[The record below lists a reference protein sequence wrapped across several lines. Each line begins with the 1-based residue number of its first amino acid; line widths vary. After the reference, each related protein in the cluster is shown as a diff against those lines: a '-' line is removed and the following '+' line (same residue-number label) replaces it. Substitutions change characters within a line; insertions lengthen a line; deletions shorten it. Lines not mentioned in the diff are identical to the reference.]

1 MLETKKFLYDNQL
14 IAYFLKNQYGE
25 INRVTKIGGMTNTN
39 YKVDFDNKSLVIRIP
54 QNNTKKM
61 INRVDEKI
69 NSYLAYKSNV
79 DESFLFIDDLSG
91 IKISNFLGKGE
102 MLTPESAK
110 KFENMKKVIQL
121 LKKLH
126 SSNIEFNNIF
136 NPFDMIQKYEDIL
149 VEENGQMFEGY
160 IKLKKDIFK
169 YKSILETLDIK
180 LVPCH
185 NDTVPENFVLN
196 NGKLNLIDWEY
207 SGMNDYMWDLAA
219 HILECGFSEK
229 EEKQFLNLY
238 FCNQVVSDNTIFRIN
253 LYKVMQDLLW
263 SIWTKIKMIQGED
276 LKEYFEMRYKRV
288 ETGLKSLKL

>member
-1 MLETKKFLYDNQL
+1 
-14 IAYFLKNQYGE
+14 
-25 INRVTKIGGMTNTN
+25 
-39 YKVDFDNKSLVIRIP
+39 
-54 QNNTKKM
+54 M

-149 VEENGQMFEGY
+149 MQENGQMFEGY
-160 IKLKKDIFK
+160 MKLKQDIFK

-238 FCNQVVSDNTIFRIN
+238 FCNQVVSYNTIFRIN

-263 SIWTKIKMIQGED
+263 SIWTKIKMNQGED

-288 ETGLKSLKL
+288 EIGLECLKL

>member
-14 IAYFLKNQYGE
+14 IAYFLKNQYGQ

-91 IKISNFLGKGE
+91 IKISNFLGEGQ

-110 KFENMKKVIQL
+110 KFGNMKIVIQL

-136 NPFDMIQKYEDIL
+136 NPFDMIQKYEDIFM
-149 VEENGQMFEGY
+149 EQNGQMFEGY
-160 IKLKKDIFK
+160 MKLKKDIFR
-169 YKSILETLDIK
+169 YKSILQTLDIK

-185 NDTVPENFVLN
+185 NDTVPENFILN

-207 SGMNDYMWDLAA
+207 SGMNDYIWDLAA

-263 SIWTKIKMIQGED
+263 SIWTKIKMNQGED

-288 ETGLKSLKL
+288 EIGLKCLKL